1 MKTINSN
8 CPISRKEI
16 RSLANKHIK
25 KKFPYTLDFI
35 KSLSYQEHNYWFY
48 NYLMEG
54 HKKDGSYVYIR
65 QQIYVVQTPD
75 GESHYEWSGISYD
88 ATINPEE
95 IAIEDEQRRMS
106 TYRELQDFISN
117 KMRMSHIY
125 QPVMLMELLS
135 NNGSSSVEGIAK
147 AILLHDKSQVDY
159 YSNITKQMPGRVLSK
174 NHNLVAKED
183 DKYYIKHFSKLTDEH
198 TNELIELCQSKLD
211 EYIDKRGKK
220 IWEHRTNASGYISGT
235 IRYQV
240 LKRAKYCCELCGISA
255 QDKALE
261 VDHIIPRSLGGE
273 DDIENFQALCYSCNS
288 MKGNK
293 DDADLRDVANSYN
306 DRKEDCLFCE
316 LPKGR
321 VIAENKL
328 AYAVYDGYPVTE
340 YHTLI
345 IPKRHTLTYFDLYQ
359 PEINACNQL
368 LQDMKSKIEERDE
381 SVTGF
386 NIGMNSGKDAGQTI
400 PHCHIHLIP
409 RRQGDVETPKG
420 GVRGVIPSK
429 QGY

>member
-1 MKTINSN
+1 
-8 CPISRKEI
+8 
-16 RSLANKHIK
+16 
-25 KKFPYTLDFI
+25 
-35 KSLSYQEHNYWFY
+35 
-48 NYLMEG
+48 MEG

-75 GESHYEWSGISYD
+75 GKSHYEWSSIPYD

-95 IAIEDEQRRMS
+95 IAIKDEQTRMS
-106 TYRELQDFISN
+106 TYRQLKDFISN

-135 NNGSSSVEGIAK
+135 NNGGSSVEGIAK

-174 NHNLVAKED
+174 NHDLVYKD
-183 DKYYIKHFSKLTDEH
+183 GNNYYIKEFLKLTE
-198 TNELIELCQSKLD
+198 TQISELVELCQLKLD
-211 EYIDKRGKK
+211 DYVDKRGKK

-240 LKRAKYCCELCGISA
+240 LKRAKYRCELCGVSA

-273 DDIENFQALCYSCNS
+273 DNIENFQALCYSCNS

-293 DDADLRDVANSYN
+293 DDADLRGISDSYK
-306 DRKEDCLFCE
+306 DREKGCLFCE
-316 LPKGR
+316 MHKDR
-321 VIAENKL
+321 IIAENNL
-328 AYAVYDGYPVTE
+328 AYAIYDGYPVTE
-340 YHTLI
+340 HHTLI
-345 IPKRHTLTYFDLYQ
+345 IPKRHTPTYFDLYQ

-368 LQDMKSKIEERDE
+368 LQEMKDRIEEQDNT
-381 SVTGF
+381 VTGF
-386 NIGMNSGKDAGQTI
+386 NIGVNSGEDAGQTI
-400 PHCHIHLIP
+400 FHCHIHLIP
-409 RRQGDVETPKG
+409 RRQGDVDIPKG

-429 QGY
+429 QTY

>member
-1 MKTINSN
+1 MSNN

-16 RSLANKHIK
+16 RSRANRNIK
-25 KKFPYTLDFI
+25 KKFPYSLDFS
-35 KSLSYQEHNYWFY
+35 KSLSYKNHNYWFY

-75 GESHYEWSGISYD
+75 GESHYEWSNIPYD

-95 IAIEDEQRRMS
+95 VAIQDEKSRMS
-106 TYRELQDFISN
+106 TYRLLQEFISS

-125 QPVMLMELLS
+125 QPVMLIELLS
-135 NNGSSSVEGIAK
+135 NNGGSSVEGIAK
-147 AILLHDKSQVDY
+147 AILAHDKSQVDY
-159 YSNITKQMPGRVLSK
+159 YSNITKQMPGRVLGE
-174 NHNLVAKED
+174 NHNLVTKED
-183 DKYYIKHFSKLTDEH
+183 DNYYIRRFDKLTDEQ
-198 TNELIELCQSKLD
+198 TIELIELCQSKLD
-211 EYIDKRGKK
+211 EYVDKRGKK

-288 MKGNK
+288 MKGNR
-293 DDADLRDVANSYN
+293 DDADLRGVASSYK
-306 DRKEDCLFCE
+306 DREGGCLFCV
-316 LPKGR
+316 LPKDR
-321 VIAENKL
+321 IIVENKL
-328 AYAVYDGYPVTE
+328 AYAVYDGYPVTQ

-345 IPKRHTLTYFDLYQ
+345 IPKRHTPTYFDLYQ

-368 LQDMKSKIEERDE
+368 LQEMKSRIEKEDVT
-381 SVTGF
+381 VTGF
-386 NIGMNSGKDAGQTI
+386 NIGMNNGEDAGQTI
-400 PHCHIHLIP
+400 FHCHIHLIP
-409 RRQGDVETPKG
+409 RRQGDVEAPKG

-429 QGY
+429 QRY

>member
-1 MKTINSN
+1 MM
-8 CPISRKEI
+8 IS
-16 RSLANKHIK
+16 
-25 KKFPYTLDFI
+25 TCQQ
-35 KSLSYQEHNYWFY
+35 LSE
-48 NYLMEG
+48 
-54 HKKDGSYVYIR
+54 
-65 QQIYVVQTPD
+65 
-75 GESHYEWSGISYD
+75 
-88 ATINPEE
+88 
-95 IAIEDEQRRMS
+95 
-106 TYRELQDFISN
+106 FISN

-135 NNGSSSVEGIAK
+135 NKGTSTVEEIAK
-147 AILLHDKSQVDY
+147 QILLHDKSQVDY

-174 NHNLVAKED
+174 NHNLVSKED
-183 DKYYIKHFSKLTDEH
+183 SQYLLNNYSELSDSEVKQ
-198 TNELIELCQSKLD
+198 LIELCQSKLD
-211 EYIDKRGKK
+211 EYVDKRGKK

-240 LKRAKYCCELCGISA
+240 LKRAKYCCELCGVSA

-293 DDADLRDVANSYN
+293 DDADLRDVADSYN
-306 DRKEDCLFCE
+306 DREEGCLFCE
-316 LPKGR
+316 LSKDR
-321 VIAENKL
+321 IIAENKL

-340 YHTLI
+340 RHTLI
-345 IPKRHTLTYFDLYQ
+345 IPKRHTPTYFDLYQ

-368 LQDMKSKIEERDE
+368 LQEMKTRVEEQDKT
-381 SVTGF
+381 VTSF
-386 NIGMNSGKDAGQTI
+386 NIGINNGEDAGQTI
-400 PHCHIHLIP
+400 FHCHIHLIP
-409 RRQGDVETPKG
+409 RRQGDVDTPKG

>member
-1 MKTINSN
+1 MSNN

-16 RSLANKHIK
+16 RSRANRNIK
-25 KKFPYTLDFI
+25 KKFPYSLDFI
-35 KSLSYQEHNYWFY
+35 KSLSYKNHNYWFY

-75 GESHYEWSGISYD
+75 GESHYEWSNIPYD

-95 IAIEDEQRRMS
+95 VAIQDEKSRMS
-106 TYRELQDFISN
+106 TYRLLQEFISS

-135 NNGSSSVEGIAK
+135 NNGGSSVEEIAK

-159 YSNITKQMPGRVLSK
+159 YSNITKQMPGRVLGK
-174 NHNLVAKED
+174 NHNLVTKEGSN
-183 DKYYIKHFSKLTDEH
+183 YYIKHFSKLTNEQ

-211 EYIDKRGKK
+211 EYVDKRGKK

-240 LKRAKYCCELCGISA
+240 LKRAKYCCELCGVSA

-273 DDIENFQALCYSCNS
+273 DEIENFQALCYSCNS

-293 DDADLRDVANSYN
+293 DDADLRGVASSYK
-306 DRKEDCLFCE
+306 DREEGCLFCG
-316 LPKGR
+316 LPKDR
-321 VIAENKL
+321 IIAENKL

-340 YHTLI
+340 HHILI
-345 IPKRHTLTYFDLYQ
+345 IPKRHTPTYFDLYQ

-368 LQDMKSKIEERDE
+368 LQEMKAKIEEEDDT
-381 SVTGF
+381 VTGF
-386 NIGMNSGKDAGQTI
+386 NIGMNNGEDAGQTVF
-400 PHCHIHLIP
+400 HCHIHLIP
-409 RRQGDVETPKG
+409 RRQGDVDTPKG

>member
-1 MKTINSN
+1 
-8 CPISRKEI
+8 
-16 RSLANKHIK
+16 
-25 KKFPYTLDFI
+25 
-35 KSLSYQEHNYWFY
+35 
-48 NYLMEG
+48 MEG
-54 HKKDGSYVYIR
+54 HKKDGSYVAIR

-75 GESHYEWSGISYD
+75 GEAHYEWSSIPYD

-95 IAIEDEQRRMS
+95 IAIQDEQRRMS
-106 TYRELQDFISN
+106 AYRELQDFISN

-135 NNGSSSVEGIAK
+135 NKGGSSVEEIAK

-159 YSNITKQMPGRVLSK
+159 YSNITKQMPGRVLGK
-174 NHNLVAKED
+174 NHNLVTKEGSN
-183 DKYYIKHFSKLTDEH
+183 YYIKHFSKLTNEQ

-211 EYIDKRGKK
+211 EYVDKRGKK

-240 LKRAKYCCELCGISA
+240 LKRAKYCCELCGVSA

-288 MKGNK
+288 MKGNR
-293 DDADLRDVANSYN
+293 DDADLRGVANSYK
-306 DRKEDCLFCE
+306 DREEGCLFCE

-321 VIAENKL
+321 IIAENKL

-340 YHTLI
+340 YHTLV
-345 IPKRHTLTYFDLYQ
+345 IPKRHTPAYFDLYQ

-368 LQDMKSKIEERDE
+368 LQEMKTKIEEQDGT
-381 SVTGF
+381 VTGF
-386 NIGMNSGKDAGQTI
+386 NIGMNNGEDAGQTVF
-400 PHCHIHLIP
+400 HCHIHLIP
-409 RRQGDVETPKG
+409 RRQGDVDIPKG

-429 QGY
+429 QSY